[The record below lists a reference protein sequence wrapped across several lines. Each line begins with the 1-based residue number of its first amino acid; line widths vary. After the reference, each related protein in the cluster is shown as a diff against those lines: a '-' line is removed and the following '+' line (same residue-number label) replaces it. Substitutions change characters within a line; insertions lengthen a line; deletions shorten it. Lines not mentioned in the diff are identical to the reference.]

1 MVTLAGVGKQYGRGK
16 AVLMDV
22 NLSVRAG
29 DVVAV
34 VGGNGSG
41 KSTLLRIMAG
51 ITAPT
56 TGIRTNVP
64 RSIGYVPERF
74 PANTRMS
81 ARSYLH
87 HMGRIRGLAT
97 RKASERTDELLER
110 LKLEPGPDFA
120 IRDLSKGNAQKVAVA
135 QSLITR
141 PGLLILDEP
150 WSGLDSSAHGTLTEL
165 IVETAASGS
174 AVVFTDH
181 RESVSRVEA
190 SARYEI
196 EGGRVR
202 RSLYRRQGHR

>member
-1 MVTLAGVGKQYGRGK
+1 MVTLTGVGKQYGRGH
-16 AVLMDV
+16 AVLTDV
-22 NLSVRAG
+22 DLSVRAG

-51 ITAPT
+51 ITVPT
-56 TGIRTNVP
+56 TGTRTDIP
-64 RSIGYVPERF
+64 GSIGYVPERF

-81 ARSYLH
+81 ARSYLR
-87 HMGRIRGLAT
+87 HMGRIRGLST
-97 RKASERTDELLER
+97 RKAADRTDELLER

-135 QSLITR
+135 QSVITL

-150 WSGLDSSAHGTLTEL
+150 WSGLDSSAHGALSEL
-165 IVETAASGS
+165 IAETAVAGS

-181 RESVSRVEA
+181 RESVSRVKA

>member
-1 MVTLAGVGKQYGRGK
+1 MVTLAGVGKQYGRGR
-16 AVLMDV
+16 AVLVDV
-22 NLSVRAG
+22 DLAVRAG

-56 TGIRTNVP
+56 TGTRTDVP

-74 PANTRMS
+74 PASTRMS
-81 ARSYLH
+81 AHSYLR
-87 HMGRIRGLAT
+87 HMGRIRGLST
-97 RKASERTDELLER
+97 RIAGERADELLER

-141 PGLLILDEP
+141 PELLILDEP
-150 WSGLDSSAHGTLTEL
+150 WSGLDSSAHGTLSEL
-165 IVETAASGS
+165 IAETALAGS

-190 SARYEI
+190 SKRYEI
-196 EGGRVR
+196 EDGRVR
-202 RSLYRRQGHR
+202 RSLQRRQGHR